1 MKLNIIKQRVLWW
14 SISGIVILI
23 GIGAMALSW
32 QQFGA
37 PLRPGL
43 DFAGGTRLQLTRT
56 CALNNTCE
64 SSLDVADIR
73 QVLADQG

>member
-14 SISGIVILI
+14 SISGMSFLI

-37 PLRPGL
+37 PCGLGLTLRGNPL
-43 DFAGGTRLQLTRT
+43 AIDPYL
-56 CALNNTCE
+56 CPDNTCE
-64 SSLDVADIR
+64 DVLDVADIR
-73 QVLADQG
+73 QVLQTRG